1 MPVRATKKYREP
13 IVRVISLN
21 LQKDGGKDM
30 EGGAF
35 PQRWLDAHEGILAP
49 LRPDII
55 LRQEATYSHLAD
67 ERRLRAAGDIL
78 GMKGILTPN
87 GTGRNPTAM
96 FLRLET
102 FPSTETLYDSVAQR
116 GWWRTPPTVVKTQLA
131 EVPDVDWVLVS
142 WHTAF
147 NSPRGR
153 EREAE
158 ELTAFA
164 DKLKGG
170 TAFLGGGDC
179 NEYPLPQGE
188 KVPPIDWTSREITDP
203 RHVRHRTNA
212 GPNGSRV
219 SCTYLDDT
227 LLGCNLHDAARYVA
241 GENPDALD
249 PTAGHA
255 AEAAGQGG
263 PRRIDR
269 IYLDPWIIQAVLD
282 VNVLDTTGVSDH
294 HGVDVILSRR
304 KLVEALRRSF
314 PPLDLWTPAGYG
326 SRRSHHRGTR
336 SEGTV
341 PA

>member
-1 MPVRATKKYREP
+1 MPARATEENREP

-21 LQKDGGKDM
+21 LQKDGGQDTAD
-30 EGGAF
+30 GAI

-49 LRPDII
+49 RRPDIV
-55 LRQEATYSHLAD
+55 LRQEATYSHLD
-67 ERRLRAAGDIL
+67 NKRRLRAAGDIL

-87 GTGRNPTAM
+87 GSGRNPTAM
-96 FLRLET
+96 FLRPET
-102 FPSTETLYDSVAQR
+102 FPSTETLYDSDAQR
-116 GWWRTPPTVVKTQLA
+116 AWWRTPPTVVKTQFA
-131 EVPDVDWVLVS
+131 DVPDVDWVLVS
-142 WHTAF
+142 WHAAF

-153 EREAE
+153 ERETE
-158 ELTAFA
+158 ELTTFV
-164 DKLKGG
+164 DKVKGG

-179 NEYPLPQGE
+179 NEYPLEPGE
-188 KVPPIDWTSREITDP
+188 KVPHIDWTSPEITDP
-203 RHVRHRTNA
+203 VHVRHRTNA
-212 GPNGSRV
+212 GPDGSRV

-227 LLGCNLHDAARYVA
+227 LLGCGLHDAARYAARV
-241 GENPDALD
+241 NTDALN

-255 AEAAGQGG
+255 PGAAGQGG

-294 HGVDVILSRR
+294 HGVEVILSRR
-304 KLVEALRRSF
+304 KLTEALRRSF
-314 PPLDLWTPAGYG
+314 PPLAVWTPAGYG
-326 SRRSHHRGTR
+326 SHHGHHRDIR